1 MTQIPQN
8 VEVVDLTKEI
18 KISNSNA
25 KFNKPLI
32 PNVGW
37 YKLPLFKK
45 GNLVI
50 LNIIYYRDEANGL
63 AILARDEHGYLKD
76 FVFNLLSGVFYQLTP
91 DGQTIDWKQY
101 GYNETPGCAIN
112 YVVNSDFNLLGY
124 SDDVTSFVY
133 DEIVKMIAE
142 IAEKEP
148 AVATALKMVVRH
160 IYGTYNDKYAKGQN
174 IIDTKKM
181 LYDPERGD
189 FLNIYQVN
197 RYLQRYLTQG
207 SAKSHLIKD
216 IEKAVHYLIFELTRR
231 VMIGDVTEIE
241 PKH

>member
-1 MTQIPQN
+1 MTQVPQN
-8 VEVVDLTKEI
+8 VEVIDLTKI
-18 KISNSNA
+18 LNSGV
-25 KFNKPLI
+25 KFEKPLI

-45 GNLVI
+45 DHLVI
-50 LNIIYYRDEANGL
+50 FNIIYYRDEANGL
-63 AILARDEHGYLKD
+63 AILVRDEKGHLKD
-76 FVFNLLSGVFYQLTP
+76 FVFDFIEGVFTHLTP
-91 DGQTIDWKQY
+91 YGHEIDWKLN
-101 GYNETPGCAIN
+101 GYNETPGCATN
-112 YVVNSDFNLLGY
+112 YIVNSEFDLSGY
-124 SDDVTSFVY
+124 SEKPVVISFAD
-133 DEIVKMIAE
+133 DEITKMVAE

-148 AVATALKMVVRH
+148 AVADALKMVVRH
-160 IYGTYNDKYAKGQN
+160 IYGTYSDKYAKGQD

-181 LYDPERGD
+181 LYDKERGD

-216 IEKAVHYLIFELTRR
+216 IEKAIHYLVFELTRR
-231 VMIGDVTEIE
+231 ILMDDVNEIE

>member
-1 MTQIPQN
+1 MTQVPQN
-8 VEVVDLTKEI
+8 VEVVDLTKI
-18 KISNSNA
+18 LNSSD
-25 KFNKPLI
+25 KFNEPLI
-32 PNVGW
+32 SDVGW

-45 GNLVI
+45 DHLVI
-50 LNIIYYRDEANGL
+50 FNIIYYRDESNGL
-63 AILARDEHGYLKD
+63 AILVRDEQGHLKD
-76 FVFNLLSGVFYQLTP
+76 FVFDSIEGVFTHLTP
-91 DGQTIDWKQY
+91 YGHTIDWKLN
-101 GYNETPGCAIN
+101 GYNETPGCATN
-112 YVVNSDFNLLGY
+112 YVINSEFDLLGY
-124 SDDVTSFVY
+124 SEKPVVISFAD
-133 DEIVKMIAE
+133 DEITKMVAE

-148 AVATALKMVVRH
+148 AVADALKMVVRH
-160 IYGTYNDKYAKGQN
+160 IHGTYSDKYAKGQN

-216 IEKAVHYLIFELTRR
+216 IEKAVHYLVFELTRR
-231 VMIGDVTEIE
+231 IMMGDVTEIE